1 MNANI
6 QLQLSAGVPPA
17 AFDAFHKTVYPAR
30 VLPVLVARQHASVV
44 AEDAKFFK
52 TMVYGTEKLIFL
64 ATVVSACL
72 GAFLLVVGLSL
83 VLYQAFTGGDAAA
96 AAASAA
102 TGLQRGA
109 SMGGSRALGRGSSMA
124 SSKSKELGSQGSMA
138 APDAGGRVIG
148 RDEKSPS
155 HVEMASMVRFGGSGV
170 FVTMCVS
177 YDAA

>member
-44 AEDAKFFK
+44 PEDANFFK

-96 AAASAA
+96 SAG
-102 TGLQRGA
+102 GLQRGA

-124 SSKSKELGSQGSMA
+124 SIKGKELGGQVSIA

-148 RDEKSPS
+148 RDEESPS

-177 YDAA
+177 CDAA